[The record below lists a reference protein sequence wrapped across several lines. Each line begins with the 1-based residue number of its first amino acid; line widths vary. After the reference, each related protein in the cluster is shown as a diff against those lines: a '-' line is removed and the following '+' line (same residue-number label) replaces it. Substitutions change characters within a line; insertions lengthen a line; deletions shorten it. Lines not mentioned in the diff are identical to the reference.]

1 MTQDIAKTV
10 LDLKVTANT
19 VLKTA
24 PVQSSELSENQKLSI
39 PVGSYKI
46 KEFED
51 KGNHLLIQLSSPLGE
66 RTEWY
71 IFEGHVD
78 LLTLE
83 SYSEHTDQPEP
94 KKEGP
99 IKLPGYSN
107 TFYLSESIVSG
118 GHFSWAEA
126 TKNGTRIPESKQ
138 IVDNMIAMA
147 HKLEELREFFGGKS
161 ISITSWYRDP
171 VTNRK
176 VGGSSKST
184 HMVGH
189 GVDLNVAGL
198 TPKQVQQKLESYWRA
213 GMGYGKTFTHLDN
226 RNYKARWNYGS

>member
-1 MTQDIAKTV
+1 MTQDVVQTA
-10 LDLKVTANT
+10 LELKVTANT

-24 PVQSSELSENQKLSI
+24 PVQSSELSDSQKLSI
-39 PVGSYKI
+39 PVGSYQI

-51 KGNHLLIQLSSPLGE
+51 KGNHLLIELATPLGG

-78 LLTLE
+78 LLTLA
-83 SYSEHTDQPEP
+83 SYPKNNDEPEP
-94 KKEGP
+94 KKEGA
-99 IKLPGYSN
+99 IQLPGYSS
-107 TFYLSESIVSG
+107 TFYLSESIISG

-126 TKNGTRIPESKQ
+126 TKNGIRIPENKQ
-138 IVDNMIAMA
+138 IVDSMMTMA

-176 VGGSSKST
+176 VGGAPKST
-184 HMVGH
+184 HILGH
-189 GVDLNVAGL
+189 GVDVNVAGL
-198 TPKQVQQKLESYWRA
+198 TPKQVQHQLESHWKG
-213 GMGYGKTFTHLDN
+213 GMGYGTTFTHLDN
-226 RNYKARWNYGS
+226 RNYRARWNYAS